1 MGHQN
6 RAPTEQLRVPQTS
19 FPWFLF
25 ISLVLTHC
33 APIEKPVSL
42 DHVHQ
47 VPVIHHTEPVG
58 PPELRITT
66 HTDGLGWSVQP
77 VQQIRRYVD
86 VTQQETWKTR
96 VYPAAKTW
104 RIPKL
109 VAGWVTCPTWGILG
123 MTGLAFADP
132 GAPMWRRPA
141 LYEPCAL
148 ASGGEAYSSEATMM
162 RNDVTLDRRIE
173 EEDQPVTAGSLTLV
187 WQLPDKDPLGID
199 IPLSP
204 QQTRI
209 TFRARWIADLL
220 TRHGIE
226 ITDHLSGHA
235 EVQLRQ
241 PGAPLISHPIPLT
254 TAMLRAAI
262 EQEAARAP
270 AGRWP
275 SAIRIRTVMEP
286 DRNGAAPET
295 RALATHLQRHL
306 ARSGLAVVVRDEL
319 LAETEDLQTA
329 QQQGRYKD
337 SAQNGIGQWS
347 GATLLVRVYVQNLR
361 EQGYLAITSIA
372 SIETGEVLAHLL
384 VEATPGQW
392 AEFLDTLSARIM
404 DIVSPAARPQ
414 AGIAPNNATRREG
427 WLITQ

>member
-1 MGHQN
+1 MGRQK
-6 RAPTEQLRVPQTS
+6 RAPAVQLRVLQTL
-19 FPWFLF
+19 FPWLAF
-25 ISLVLTHC
+25 ILLVLTHC

-47 VPVIHHTEPVG
+47 VPIIHHTEAVG
-58 PPELRITT
+58 LPELRIMT

-77 VQQIRRYVD
+77 VQRVRRHVD

-96 VYPAAKTW
+96 VYPVATTW

-109 VAGWVTCPTWGILG
+109 VAGWVTCPTWGLLG

-132 GAPMWRRPA
+132 GAPMWRRSA

-162 RNDVTLDRRIE
+162 RKDVTLDRRIE
-173 EEDQPVTAGSLTLV
+173 EEDRPMTTGYLALV

-204 QQTRI
+204 QQTTI
-209 TFRARWIADLL
+209 TFRARWIANLL
-220 TRHGIE
+220 MRQGIE

-241 PGAPLISHPIPLT
+241 PVGALISHSIPLT
-254 TAMLRAAI
+254 PLMLRTAI
-262 EQEAARAP
+262 EQESARAP

-275 SAIRIRTVMEP
+275 RAIRTRTVVEA
-286 DRNGAAPET
+286 DGHGAAPET
-295 RALATHLQRHL
+295 RALAAHLLRDF
-306 ARSGLAVVVRDEL
+306 ARSGLTVVVRDEL
-319 LAETEDLQTA
+319 LAETEDLQVA
-329 QQQGRYKD
+329 QHQGRYRD
-337 SAQNGIGQWS
+337 SSRNGIGQWS
-347 GATLLVRVYVQNLR
+347 GATLLVRVYARDLR
-361 EQGYLAITSIA
+361 AQGYLATTSIA
-372 SIETGEVLAHLL
+372 SIETGEVLAHLI
-384 VEATPGQW
+384 VEAPPGHW
-392 AEFLDTLSARIM
+392 AEFLDTMSARILDAVM
-404 DIVSPAARPQ
+404 SAGCPQ
-414 AGIAPNNATRREG
+414 TDIAPHNDTRREG

>member
-1 MGHQN
+1 MGHQK
-6 RAPTEQLRVPQTS
+6 RVPTEQLWVLQTL
-19 FPWFLF
+19 FPCLAF
-25 ISLVLTHC
+25 IPLVLTHC

-66 HTDGLGWSVQP
+66 HTDGLGWFVQP
-77 VQQIRRYVD
+77 VQRLRRHVD
-86 VTQQETWKTR
+86 MTQQETWKTR

-109 VAGWVTCPTWGILG
+109 VAGWVTCPTWGLLG
-123 MTGLAFADP
+123 MTGLAFANP
-132 GAPMWRRPA
+132 GAPMWRRSA
-141 LYEPCAL
+141 LYEPCSL
-148 ASGGEAYSSEATMM
+148 ASGGEAYSSEAMLM

-173 EEDQPVTAGSLTLV
+173 EEDQPVTTGSLALV
-187 WQLPDKDPLGID
+187 WQLPGKDPLGID

-204 QQTRI
+204 EQTTI
-209 TFRARWIADLL
+209 AFRARWIANLFM
-220 TRHGIE
+220 RQGIE

-275 SAIRIRTVMEP
+275 SAIRIRTVVEP
-286 DRNGAAPET
+286 DRNGAALET
-295 RALATHLQRHL
+295 RAMATHLLRHF
-306 ARSGLAVVVRDEL
+306 ARSGLAVVVRDDL
-319 LAETEDLQTA
+319 LAETEDLLTA
-329 QQQGRYKD
+329 QHQGRYRD
-337 SAQNGIGQWS
+337 SARNGIGQWS
-347 GATLLVRVYVQNLR
+347 GATLLVRVYVQNPQ
-361 EQGYLAITSIA
+361 EQGYLATTSIV
-372 SIETGEVLAHLL
+372 SIETGEVLAHLI
-384 VEATPGQW
+384 VEAPPGQW
-392 AEFLDTLSARIM
+392 AEFLDTMSARILDAVM
-404 DIVSPAARPQ
+404 PEDRPRGDIEPHDGA
-414 AGIAPNNATRREG
+414 RREG
-427 WLITQ
+427 WLVTQ

>member
-1 MGHQN
+1 MGHRK
-6 RAPTEQLRVPQTS
+6 RAPTEELQGVQTLL
-19 FPWFLF
+19 PWLAF
-25 ISLVLTHC
+25 IPLVLTHC
-33 APIEKPVSL
+33 APIEKLVSL

-58 PPELRITT
+58 SPELRITT

-77 VQQIRRYVD
+77 VQRLRRYVD
-86 VTQQETWKTR
+86 VTQQETWKIR

-123 MTGLAFADP
+123 MTGLALADP
-132 GAPMWRRPA
+132 GAPMWRRSA

-148 ASGGEAYSSEATMM
+148 FSGGDAYSAEATMM
-162 RNDVTLDRRIE
+162 RKEVSLDRRIE
-173 EEDQPVTAGSLTLV
+173 EEDQPVTAGSLALV

-204 QQTRI
+204 QQTTI
-209 TFRARWIADLL
+209 AFRARWIANVLM
-220 TRHGIE
+220 RQGIE

-254 TAMLRAAI
+254 SAMLRTAI
-262 EQEAARAP
+262 EQEAARGP
-270 AGRWP
+270 ADRWP
-275 SAIRIRTVMEP
+275 SRISIRTVVEVEDP
-286 DRNGAAPET
+286 AIDPEA
-295 RALATHLQRHL
+295 RAIATHLLRHF

-319 LAETEDLQTA
+319 LVETADLQVA
-329 QQQGRYKD
+329 QHQGRYRD
-337 SAQNGIGQWS
+337 SAQNGVGHWS
-347 GATLLVRVYVQNLR
+347 GATLLAHVYYRDLQ
-361 EQGYLAITSIA
+361 EQGYLVTTSIV
-372 SIETGEVLAHLL
+372 SIETGEVLAHLI
-384 VEATPGQW
+384 VEAPPGQW
-392 AEFLDTLSARIM
+392 AEFLDTTSARILDAVM
-404 DIVSPAARPQ
+404 PPVRQ
-414 AGIAPNNATRREG
+414 KGIAPHTDTRREG

>member
-1 MGHQN
+1 MGRQE
-6 RAPTEQLRVPQTS
+6 RVPTDELRVS
-19 FPWFLF
+19 RRLFPWFVF
-25 ISLVLTHC
+25 LVLTHC

-42 DHVHQ
+42 DNVHQ

-77 VQQIRRYVD
+77 VQGIRQYVD
-86 VTQQETWKTR
+86 MTQQETWKTR

-109 VAGWVTCPTWGILG
+109 MAGWVTCPTWGILG

-132 GAPMWRRPA
+132 GAPMWRRSA
-141 LYEPCAL
+141 LYEPCSL
-148 ASGGEAYSSEATMM
+148 ASGGEAYSSKAMLM
-162 RNDVTLDRRIE
+162 RNEITLDRRIE
-173 EEDQPVTAGSLTLV
+173 EEDQPVTTGSLALV

-204 QQTRI
+204 QQTTI
-209 TFRARWIADLL
+209 TFRARWIANLL
-220 TRHGIE
+220 MRQGIE

-241 PGAPLISHPIPLT
+241 RGGPLISQPIPLT
-254 TAMLRAAI
+254 AAMLRTAI
-262 EQEAARAP
+262 EQEAARSP
-270 AGRWP
+270 ADQWP
-275 SAIRIRTVMEP
+275 PAIRIRTVVEP

-295 RALATHLQRHL
+295 RAIATRLAGDFGSSDLM
-306 ARSGLAVVVRDEL
+306 VVIRDGL
-319 LAETEDLQTA
+319 LAETEEIQVA
-329 QQQGRYKD
+329 QHQGHYRD
-337 SAQNGIGQWS
+337 SAYNGIGRWS
-347 GATLLVRVYVQNLR
+347 GATLLARVSYRNLQN
-361 EQGYLAITSIA
+361 QGHLATTSIV

-384 VEATPGQW
+384 VEAPPGQW
-392 AEFLDTLSARIM
+392 AEFLDTLSVRIM
-404 DIVSPAARPQ
+404 DIVRLPVRAQTDIP
-414 AGIAPNNATRREG
+414 PDNATRQEG

>member
-1 MGHQN
+1 MGHQK
-6 RAPTEQLRVPQTS
+6 RSLAEQLRVLQRL
-19 FPWFLF
+19 FPWFVF
-25 ISLVLTHC
+25 LVLTHC

-77 VQQIRRYVD
+77 VQRIRQYVD
-86 VTQQETWKTR
+86 MTQQETWKTR

-109 VAGWVTCPTWGILG
+109 VAGWVTCPTWGLLG

-141 LYEPCAL
+141 LYEPCSL

-173 EEDQPVTAGSLTLV
+173 EEDHPVRAGSLALV

-204 QQTRI
+204 QQTTI
-209 TFRARWIADLL
+209 SFRAAWIADLL

-254 TAMLRAAI
+254 TAILRAAI

-270 AGRWP
+270 AGRWQ
-275 SAIRIRTVMEP
+275 SAIRIRTVVEP

-384 VEATPGQW
+384 VEAAPGQW
-392 AEFLDTLSARIM
+392 AEFLDTLSARII